1 MRQSFFEFFT
11 LFAASPSSCLVW
23 RFALISARTRL
34 RLETVLFTL
43 SIIISLFPVPPPPS
57 PPPPSSS
64 PVLHFTQLQF
74 LLSLYLTPV
83 VEERVVAGWAP
94 AQVPSSQPTASSV
107 PHQLWIFILGK
118 ATLSNVIMH
127 SKSTI
132 KLLVCRASQLAGWL
146 DGWLNAFSSLVR
158 SSNPSPSP
166 PSLFIA
172 PFRALPLHSL
182 TVIFSLFWLIG
193 QSLTLSPLGSHC
205 TDLEHTEE
213 WRWVKCRA
221 VMLWSALC

>member
-1 MRQSFFEFFT
+1 MRQRRSSFFT

-83 VEERVVAGWAP
+83 VEERVVAG
-94 AQVPSSQPTASSV
+94 
-107 PHQLWIFILGK
+107 
-118 ATLSNVIMH
+118 
-127 SKSTI
+127 
-132 KLLVCRASQLAGWL
+132 
-146 DGWLNAFSSLVR
+146 
-158 SSNPSPSP
+158 
-166 PSLFIA
+166 
-172 PFRALPLHSL
+172 
-182 TVIFSLFWLIG
+182 
-193 QSLTLSPLGSHC
+193 
-205 TDLEHTEE
+205 
-213 WRWVKCRA
+213 
-221 VMLWSALC
+221 